1 MLVMPLHLAQE
12 FSDALVHMPTGYA
25 IFVLLLTAGALWF
38 LPQII
43 AHKKKVDAENKLNAN

>member
-1 MLVMPLHLAQE
+1 MPLHLVQE
-12 FSDALVHMPTGYA
+12 YSDALMNLLIGYA